1 MPQDGNLTSVT
12 GTATVFEYD
21 DAHRMTAWI
30 DTNGSVTTTPTTRT
44 AACCPHPARRLASFT
59 SRTPWPPPRPRPGRP
74 DRERR
79 DRHPLSGHQRAEDA
93 AWRRARL
100 PAPHRPVGPVRPRPR
115 PVPTHRR
122 VRPGP
127 AVAGRPRCARFVP
140 TTGSGAGGAGDSPRA
155 AALRPGGPHRR
166 GGAGEAAHHRCA
178 GPGVRPRRASASSDA
193 RASSSSAL
201 RTRSCSPSR
210 ARTTPSSPLRRRR
223 SAPAG
228 AST

>member
-1 MPQDGNLTSVT
+1 MPQGGNLTSVT
-12 GTATVFEYD
+12 GTSGTATVFEYD

-140 TTGSGAGGAGDSPRA
+140 TTGP
-155 AALRPGGPHRR
+155 
-166 GGAGEAAHHRCA
+166 
-178 GPGVRPRRASASSDA
+178 GPGER
-193 RASSSSAL
+193 
-201 RTRSCSPSR
+201 
-210 ARTTPSSPLRRRR
+210 
-223 SAPAG
+223 
-228 AST
+228 